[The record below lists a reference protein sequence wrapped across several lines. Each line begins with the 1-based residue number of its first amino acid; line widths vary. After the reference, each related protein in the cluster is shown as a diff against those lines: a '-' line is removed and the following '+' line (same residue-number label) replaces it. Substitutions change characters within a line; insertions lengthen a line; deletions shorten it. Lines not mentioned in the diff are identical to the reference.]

1 MSVVDWFILGV
12 ILVGL
17 LVWAIT
23 GRVFY
28 TLIYFALFSL
38 GSFIYRLNDSQSFV
52 NAFISS
58 FGLVDILILII
69 AFTLLIQKLKKK
81 RNQS

>member
-17 LVWAIT
+17 LVWAIS

-38 GSFIYRLNDSQSFV
+38 GSFIYRLYDSQSFID
-52 NAFISS
+52 AFFSS

-69 AFTLLIQKLKKK
+69 ALAWFIDKLKKK